1 MYEDT
6 KKLRK
11 NLLTDQIYISIS
23 MNISYRINHAGQ
35 DDADVYICS
44 LHKKGFLINFFLS
57 YQNLK

>member
-1 MYEDT
+1 MYEEA

-44 LHKKGFLINFFLS
+44 LHKKGFLINFF
-57 YQNLK
+57 